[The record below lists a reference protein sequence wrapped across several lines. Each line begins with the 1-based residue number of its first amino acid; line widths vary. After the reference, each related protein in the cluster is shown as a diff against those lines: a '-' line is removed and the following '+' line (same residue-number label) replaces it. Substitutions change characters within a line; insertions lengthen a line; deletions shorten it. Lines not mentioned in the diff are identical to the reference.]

1 MISDFFAGDE
11 STGIKKVNGEF
22 YKYLKFSQLD
32 VTLQNSSVLLY
43 EDLTNWKSN
52 KMKLD
57 LKVFMHMT
65 GIGNPSILGF
75 NAMTAKIKIPVLKI
89 NKT

>member
-1 MISDFFAGDE
+1 
-11 STGIKKVNGEF
+11 
-22 YKYLKFSQLD
+22 
-32 VTLQNSSVLLY
+32 
-43 EDLTNWKSN
+43 
-52 KMKLD
+52 MKLD

>member
-32 VTLQNSSVLLY
+32 VTL
-43 EDLTNWKSN
+43 
-52 KMKLD
+52 
-57 LKVFMHMT
+57 
-65 GIGNPSILGF
+65 
-75 NAMTAKIKIPVLKI
+75 
-89 NKT
+89 